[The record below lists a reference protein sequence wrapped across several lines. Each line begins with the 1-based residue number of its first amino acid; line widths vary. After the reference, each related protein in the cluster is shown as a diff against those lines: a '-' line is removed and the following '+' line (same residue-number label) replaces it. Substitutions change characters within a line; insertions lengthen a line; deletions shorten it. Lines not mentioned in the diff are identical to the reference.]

1 MWNLDSAGEKKHA
14 FYAEI
19 ITACVGF
26 GQDEGHKKD
35 YFNVMK
41 STKIQSQLANIK
53 TQPLSGDSLAE
64 SAVELAAEILAVA
77 NRKQKLS
84 ERYQGWKMARMMKDP
99 LGKTLTLALADQV
112 FRPNTDARSASQF
125 RYLIDDYGIPTYLPL
140 HEQIAMRV
148 GSMVSAVAPE
158 IVMPAVTAK
167 MRAESSEV
175 ILPSEDAY
183 LKPHLHKRRQQK
195 TRMNI
200 NQLGEAILGEEE
212 AQHRMDQVLGRLES
226 PDCEYISVKIS
237 AIFSQINLV
246 AYEDTLD
253 KIKERLRVLYRT
265 AQQHTFT
272 REDGSKAAK
281 FVNLDM
287 EEYRDLHLTCDAF
300 REVLM
305 EPEFLKMKAGI
316 VLQAYLPDSFEVQK
330 CLTEWARERV
340 SQGGAAIKIRIV
352 KGANLA
358 MEQVEASVHD
368 WEQAP
373 YYTKADVD
381 ANYKRMVHYGCLPEH
396 AEVVNLGIASHN
408 LFEIAYAML
417 LRASHGVEQDVEFEM
432 LEGMANHQARAVR
445 DAVNGLLLYAPVV
458 RKEDFHSA
466 IAYLVRRLDENTSEE
481 NFLHD
486 LFGMK
491 VGSASWKKQKQ
502 MFLTACRRR
511 DEVSTVPNRTQDRNQ
526 ENPQLDLESGFENEP
541 DTDWSLRHNVRWIL
555 QEIEGMK
562 SRSIATVPVQ
572 IAGDTE
578 LTEQVQI
585 GRDPSRPGVEAY
597 QYSLTDAA
605 GVDRALT
612 CAVDAQPDWEARGV
626 EARRV
631 ICKQVAVELAK
642 ARGRCIATMV
652 MDGGKTAAEADA
664 EFSEAIDFANYYAD
678 GLNKPGFFDGTKMEA
693 LGTIVVTP
701 PWNFPFAIPCGGIL
715 AGLMA
720 GNTVII
726 KPAPETVLT
735 AWEMVQILWSAGIP
749 KEVLQFVPCPDNEIG
764 RALVTDDRTSCV
776 ILTGAFE
783 TARMFE
789 SWKPEIRLLAETS
802 GKNSLIITAA
812 ADPDQAVK
820 DLVKSAFGHAGQK
833 CSAASL
839 AIIEAELYD
848 SPLFMRQLRD
858 AAASLQVGSAWDP
871 ASVVTP
877 VIREPDAS
885 LHRAQ
890 SQCDDNESW
899 LLEPQMVDGNPCLWS
914 PGIKRDVQPD
924 SWYHRTECFGPV
936 LGLIRATDLD
946 DAIRIQ
952 NDSQFGLTGGIHSLD
967 AREIAIWRDEVEVGN
982 AYINRS
988 ITGAIVQRQPFG
1000 GWKKS
1005 CFGPGAKAG
1014 GPNYVPLMAK
1024 WSQQSLPS
1032 MAATPSQP
1040 VTNLLDA
1047 LIQQLPQQA
1056 ETLRA
1061 SAASYAHWWQAEFSI
1076 EHDPSQLHGESNHF
1090 RYRPH
1095 ERVLLRADHFSE
1107 LAIAQIVLSAATC
1120 GVPVDLSVSE
1130 TSDFIASLPCAVV
1143 VESEATLAKRLPDSE
1158 VHYGVLRMIGAGRSL
1173 LAAAKEAAFR
1183 VISTEPLA
1191 NGRLELLACLKEQ
1204 SISETTHRYG
1214 NIIPKA
1220 SELLSAEEA

>member
-1 MWNLDSAGEKKHA
+1 MADV
-14 FYAEI
+14 
-19 ITACVGF
+19 CF
-26 GQDEGHKKD
+26 GQDGQQGNRYD
-35 YFNVMK
+35 LAMK
-41 STKIQSQLANIK
+41 MTNIQAQLSKIKNQQLSDEQLAE
-53 TQPLSGDSLAE
+53 L
-64 SAVELAAEILAVA
+64 AVELAAEILTVA
-77 NRKQKLS
+77 NKGQKMS

-99 LGKTLTLALADQV
+99 MGKTLTLALADQV

-125 RYLIDDYGIPTYLPL
+125 RYLIEEYGIPTYLPL
-140 HEQIAMRV
+140 HEQIAMRA
-148 GSMVSAVAPE
+148 GSIASAVAPE
-158 IVMPAVTAK
+158 IVMPAVTTK
-167 MRAESSEV
+167 MRSESDGV
-175 ILPSEDAY
+175 ILPSEDGQ
-183 LKPHLHKRRQQK
+183 LKPHLLKRRKQR

-212 AQHRMDQVLGRLES
+212 ARHRMDQVISRLES

-246 AYEDTLD
+246 AYDATLE
-253 KIKERLRVLYRT
+253 KIKDRLRQLYRT

-272 REDGSKAAK
+272 REDGSKSPK

-305 EPEFLKMKAGI
+305 EEEFMPMKAGI

-330 CLTEWARERV
+330 RLTEWARERV
-340 SQGGAAIKIRIV
+340 SKGGAPIKIRIV

-358 MEQVEASVHD
+358 MEQVEASLHD

-373 YYTKADVD
+373 YHTKADVD
-381 ANYKRMVHYGCLPEH
+381 ANFKRMVHYGCEPEN
-396 AEVVNLGIASHN
+396 AKVVNLGVASHN

-417 LRASHGVEQDVEFEM
+417 LRAGHEVEEFVEFEM

-491 VGSASWKKQKQ
+491 VGSESWKKQKQ

-511 DEVSTVPNRTQDRNQ
+511 DEVSALPNRKQDRTT
-526 ENPQLDLESGFENEP
+526 ETHELDLEKPFHNEA
-541 DTDWSLRHNVRWIL
+541 DTDWSLRHNMRWIL
-555 QEIEGMK
+555 QEIENFK
-562 SRSIATVPVQ
+562 NSNIDTIPVQ
-572 IAGDTE
+572 IAGET
-578 LTEQVQI
+578 QVTNHLEI

-605 GVDRALT
+605 GVDKALQ
-612 CAVDAQPDWEARGV
+612 CAVEAQPAWEARGI
-626 EARRV
+626 EERKV

-642 ARGRCIATMV
+642 VRGHCIATMV
-652 MDGGKTAAEADA
+652 LDGGKAAAEADA
-664 EFSEAIDFANYYAD
+664 EFSEAIDFATYYAD
-678 GLNKPGFFDGTKMEA
+678 SLNDAGFFDGTTMKA
-693 LGTIVVTP
+693 RGTIVVTP

-735 AWEMVQILWSAGIP
+735 AWEMVKVLWSAGIP
-749 KEVLQFVPCPDNEIG
+749 KDVLQFVTCPDNEIG

-783 TARMFE
+783 TARMFQG
-789 SWKPEIRLLAETS
+789 WKPEIRLLAETS
-802 GKNSLIITAA
+802 GKNSLIITSA

-839 AIIEAELYD
+839 AIIEADLYD
-848 SPLFMRQLRD
+848 SPAFMRQLRD
-858 AAASLQVGSAWDP
+858 AAASLKVGSSWDP
-871 ASVVTP
+871 SSIVTP
-877 VIREPDAS
+877 VIRKPDAN

-890 SQCDDNESW
+890 TTCDDNESW
-899 LLEPQMVDGNPCLWS
+899 LLEPQMIDENPCLWS
-914 PGIKRDVQPD
+914 PGIKLGVEPD
-924 SWYHRTECFGPV
+924 SWYRRTECFGPV
-936 LGLIRATDLD
+936 LGLIRAKNLD
-946 DAIRIQ
+946 HAISIQ
-952 NDSQFGLTGGIHSLD
+952 NDSDFGLTGGIHTLD
-967 AREIAIWRDEVEVGN
+967 AREIAIWRDRVEVGN

-1000 GWKKS
+1000 GWKRS

-1014 GPNYVPLMAK
+1014 GPNYVALMARWTQDK
-1024 WSQQSLPS
+1024 LPS
-1032 MAATPSQP
+1032 LAATPRKEIID
-1040 VTNLLDA
+1040 LLGDLTVA
-1047 LIQQLPQQA
+1047 LPQHA
-1056 ETLRA
+1056 ETLH
-1061 SAASYAHWWQAEFSI
+1061 AAATSYAHWWNVEFSL
-1076 EHDPSQLHGESNHF
+1076 EHDPSQLQGESNHF

-1095 ERVLLRADHFSE
+1095 QRIILRADHFSD
-1107 LAIAQIVLSAATC
+1107 LAIAQIVLGAATC
-1120 GVPVDLSVSE
+1120 GSKLDISVTE
-1130 TSDFIASLPCAVV
+1130 RNDFIKTLPCSV
-1143 VESEATLAKRLPDSE
+1143 VEESDSALATRLPKCA
-1158 VHYGVLRMIGAGRSL
+1158 VHYSAIRMTNANKQLRM
-1173 LAAAKEAAFR
+1173 AANEAAVR
-1183 VISTEPLA
+1183 VFTADPLA
-1191 NGRLELLACLKEQ
+1191 NGRLELLTYLSEQ

-1220 SELLSAEEA
+1220 ADLLHVGVDK